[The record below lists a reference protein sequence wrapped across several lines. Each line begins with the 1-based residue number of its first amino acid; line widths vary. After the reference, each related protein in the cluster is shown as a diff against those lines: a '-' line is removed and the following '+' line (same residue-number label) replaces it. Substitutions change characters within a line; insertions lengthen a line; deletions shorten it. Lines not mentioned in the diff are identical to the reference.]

1 MSHLNLKPD
10 KVFYFFEE
18 ISKIP
23 RGSFNEKG
31 ISDYLAAFAEERNL
45 SYVQDEFNN
54 IIMRKPASKGYENSD
69 TVILQGHM
77 DMVCEKEPESNHN
90 FEKDPLTLIVEGD
103 FLRADKTTLG
113 ADNGIAVAMILAIF
127 DSNDI
132 KHPPLEAVITVQEE
146 TGLLGATNLDASSLK
161 GRYFINIDSEE
172 EGELLIGCA
181 GGARTELFLPLE
193 WTMIEDDYTVCRIS
207 LSNFQGGHSG
217 SEIDKGRGNAILL
230 LGRFLHQLSLELPF
244 EIFELSGGA
253 KMNAIPRAATAT
265 IAIDP
270 YNLEKLQ
277 TLCEEWKQIYE
288 VEYLNIEDEFKFEM
302 RIEEGYETRF
312 VFSEKSKHSLLQL
325 FMILPNSIQSMSFI
339 VPGLVESS
347 LNLGVLTT
355 TDESVIFESAIR
367 SSVPTRKEHIL
378 SQLKTIAEL
387 FNAKLIVSGEYP
399 AWPPTVESKLRT
411 LFIDVYRDVFGKEM
425 KTGAIHA
432 GVECGIFQKKIEDL
446 DMISFGPNMYD
457 VHTPRERLSISST
470 ERSYD
475 LLLAVLEKM
484 DRPL

>member
-1 MSHLNLKPD
+1 
-10 KVFYFFEE
+10 
-18 ISKIP
+18 
-23 RGSFNEKG
+23 
-31 ISDYLAAFAEERNL
+31 
-45 SYVQDEFNN
+45 
-54 IIMRKPASKGYENSD
+54 
-69 TVILQGHM
+69 
-77 DMVCEKEPESNHN
+77 
-90 FEKDPLTLIVEGD
+90 
-103 FLRADKTTLG
+103 
-113 ADNGIAVAMILAIF
+113 
-127 DSNDI
+127 
-132 KHPPLEAVITVQEE
+132 
-146 TGLLGATNLDASSLK
+146 
-161 GRYFINIDSEE
+161 
-172 EGELLIGCA
+172 
-181 GGARTELFLPLE
+181 
-193 WTMIEDDYTVCRIS
+193 
-207 LSNFQGGHSG
+207 
-217 SEIDKGRGNAILL
+217 
-230 LGRFLHQLSLELPF
+230 
-244 EIFELSGGA
+244 
-253 KMNAIPRAATAT
+253 MNAIPRAATAT

-277 TLCEEWKQIYE
+277 SLCGEWKQIYE

-302 RIEEGYETRF
+302 KTEEGYETRF
-312 VFSEKSKHSLLQL
+312 VFSEKSKYSLLNL

-378 SQLKTIAEL
+378 FQLKTIAEI
-387 FNAKLIVSGEYP
+387 FHAKLIVSGEYP

-432 GVECGIFQKKIEDL
+432 GVECGIFQKKIEGL

-470 ERSYD
+470 ERIYD

-484 DRPL
+484 DQPL

>member
-1 MSHLNLKPD
+1 MSNLNLEPS

-23 RGSFNEKG
+23 RGSFNEKE
-31 ISDYLAAFAEERNL
+31 ISDYLVSFAKERNL
-45 SYVQDEFNN
+45 SYTQDEFNN
-54 IIMRKPASKGYENSD
+54 IIIRKDASPGYEHAD

-77 DMVCEKEPESNHN
+77 DMVCEKEPDSKHD
-90 FEKDPLTLIVEGD
+90 FEKDPLSLIVEDD

-127 DSNDI
+127 DSGDI

-146 TGLLGATNLDASSLK
+146 TGLIGATNLDTSSLK
-161 GRYFINIDSEE
+161 GKYFINIDSEE

-181 GGARTELFLPLE
+181 GGVRTRFFLPLE
-193 WTMIEDDYTVCRIS
+193 WTMIEDDYTVCKIS
-207 LSNFQGGHSG
+207 LSNFKGGHSG
-217 SEIDKGRGNAILL
+217 SEIDKGRANAILL
-230 LGRFLHQLSLELPF
+230 LGRFLYNLSFELPF

-253 KMNAIPRAATAT
+253 KMNAIPRSASAT

-270 YNLEKLQ
+270 YNKEKLEQ
-277 TLCEEWKQIYE
+277 LCNEWNHIYQ
-288 VEYLNIEDEFKFEM
+288 VEYLNIEDEFKFDLS
-302 RIEEGYETRF
+302 IEEGYETKF
-312 VFSEKSKHSLLQL
+312 VFSEQTKRVLLHL
-325 FMILPNSIQSMSFI
+325 FMLLPNSVQTMSFI
-339 VPGLVESS
+339 VEGLVESS
-347 LNLGVLTT
+347 LNLGVLST
-355 TDESVIFESAIR
+355 TDEAVIFESAIR
-367 SSVPTRKEHIL
+367 SSVPSRKEHIV
-378 SQLKTIAEL
+378 SQLKAIAEL
-387 FNAKLIVSGEYP
+387 FHAKLLMDGDYP
-399 AWPPTVESKLRT
+399 GWPPTMESKLRT

-432 GVECGIFQKKIEDL
+432 GVECGIFQKKMENL

-470 ERSYD
+470 KRSYD
-475 LLLAVLEKM
+475 LLLEVLKKM

>member
-146 TGLLGATNLDASSLK
+146 TGLLGATNLDTSSLK